1 MLREWVG
8 GQEYAYAEIY
18 VHTRSK
24 KCAWVKR
31 MATNRKSH
39 TIGS

>member
-18 VHTRSK
+18 VHTREQK
-24 KCAWVKR
+24 EQEMCVGEK
-31 MATNRKSH
+31 NGHKS
-39 TIGS
+39 